1 MKKSEN
7 TEIEERDDTA
17 NDISDESA
25 DDNLSS
31 ADNNDED
38 NENSDDD
45 DKPSDDVNDLPD
57 DDEKPAGNKTSKPA
71 ASAAPAKDIAKNRKA
86 IIFEIALAVLAVIVI
101 VVSIVIIKQKKKDPS
116 GNPQDEISIT
126 TGEPGSELAAVD
138 NSILFSTTPDIPEMV
153 QNETLDYEALVAENK
168 MLKLKGSEGQDVYV
182 HNYLNSDYFNK
193 ETQLDESEV
202 DKVIVKNILSGY
214 IEPVS
219 VSRNTA
225 EMYDTVSINFVGTMN
240 GVAFEGGTADD
251 QQVTIGV
258 SAYIDGFTEGIVG
271 MKVGETKDVHVT
283 FPKDYGNTD
292 LAGKPAVFAIT
303 LNQII
308 SGNKIPELTDDIVN
322 SFTGGELTSAA
333 ELRKNIKNNQL
344 AVLIWDFIDS
354 DFYLSSLSD
363 ESVKAYYDKIIAQL
377 DASSQQTNT
386 SAEMLINQYYNMD
399 VEAYKKQMMIESVE
413 NMRHSILYNA
423 IADKEGIKVSDD
435 DIAKLAA
442 EYGYTDNVDEF
453 VSTYGEDMI
462 HDYILQDNLMEY
474 FISLHN

>member
-7 TEIEERDDTA
+7 TEIEEKDDTV
-17 NDISDESA
+17 NNISDESA
-25 DDNLSS
+25 DDN
-31 ADNNDED
+31 
-38 NENSDDD
+38 
-45 DKPSDDVNDLPD
+45 V
-57 DDEKPAGNKTSKPA
+57 A

-101 VVSIVIIKQKKKDPS
+101 VVSIVIIKQKKKDS
-116 GNPQDEISIT
+116 AGNPQDEISIT

-202 DKVIVKNILSGY
+202 DKVIVKNVLSGY

-219 VSRNTA
+219 VSRDTA

-308 SGNKIPELTDDIVN
+308 SGNKVPELTDDIVN

-354 DFYLSSLSD
+354 DFYLSSLSE
-363 ESVKAYYDKIIAQL
+363 ESIKAYYDKIINQL